1 MIDMVTEHKQ
11 IQSIM
16 KTEIKKILY
25 KFLQDGITS
34 DDAAQQILNL
44 FDVSGSL
51 SLQTKLEMFYDFLF
65 ERGIAEQFGG
75 GIDTIV
81 KQFIDEWLLGNDR

>member
-1 MIDMVTEHKQ
+1 
-11 IQSIM
+11 M

-25 KFLQDGITS
+25 KFLQDGMTS
-34 DDAAQQILNL
+34 DDAAQQVLNL

-65 ERGIAEQFGG
+65 ERGIAKQFGG

-81 KQFIDEWLLGNDR
+81 KQFIDEWLSDNDR